1 MDNIQNPTPTPAQP
15 ESNES
20 SELSAQLQSLHH
32 LVTSLIVLL
41 LIVSGTLSIFL
52 YRQWKFTKNE
62 LDAIRPTASQVI
74 GNYQHGTGQAMDEFV
89 KRMADYSRTHPDFAP
104 IATKYR
110 LNEISATPAKPGAI
124 PALPGGASSSKK

>member
-1 MDNIQNPTPTPAQP
+1 MDNIENPTPAQP

-41 LIVSGTLSIFL
+41 LVVSGTLSIFL

-74 GNYQHGTGQAMDEFV
+74 GSYQRGAGQAMDEFV
-89 KRMADYSRTHPDFAP
+89 KRIADYSRTHPDFAP
-104 IATKYR
+104 IAAKYR
-110 LNEISATPAKPGAI
+110 LNEISAAPGKPGAA
-124 PALPGGASSSKK
+124 PALPVGAPSSKK